1 MQKLQDIDVR
11 VEAPVDRLAQ
21 HGNAVPVLHEIL
33 HALRRLG
40 ETEESTTI
48 DLRSIPFGPG
58 DEALLLDLLGHGE
71 VAVKLEALGA
81 SDIYETAFAGVWIV
95 DHRNTEGERIAL
107 QIEIT
112 RVPEILFTQVADLT
126 DSISRLENRLRTPD
140 GVASLSNPMN
150 GRRRDG

>member
-11 VEAPVDRLAQ
+11 IEAAVDQSVQ
-21 HGNAVPVLHEIL
+21 HGNAIPLLHEIL

-40 ETEESTTI
+40 ETEEPTTI

-58 DEALLLDLLGHGE
+58 DEEQLLDALDRGE
-71 VAVKLEALGA
+71 VTVKLETLGA
-81 SDIYETAFAGVWIV
+81 SEIYETAFAGVWIV
-95 DHRNTEGERIAL
+95 EHKNTEGERIAL

-126 DSISRLENRLRTPD
+126 DSISRLENRLRAPD
-140 GVASLSNPMN
+140 VGAPAEQSYQWEKA
-150 GRRRDG
+150 